1 MGGFH
6 FINDIQD
13 SRIINNDI
21 EDSRIISN
29 IQDPQFFY
37 HPINNDI
44 WYSHCWEVFQE
55 LTLCFKNLRYVSRT
69 CAMFQELSSSWN
81 LLMKNIY
88 ELFGR
93 NMSFHDHCLSD
104 SL

>member
-21 EDSRIISN
+21 EDSHIISN

-55 LTLCFKNLRYVSRT
+55 LTLCFKNLCNVSR
-69 CAMFQELSSSWN
+69 AFIIMELIDEEY
-81 LLMKNIY
+81 L
-88 ELFGR
+88 
-93 NMSFHDHCLSD
+93 
-104 SL
+104 